1 MSCRCPYTASKMPQ
15 NSYFMRKK
23 LNSLNGTKKGF
34 CPVRGKNLSFSR
46 IAVKSTTGQN
56 SAAHARETSGVTGE
70 GGPGRGSESPYFAL
84 QVLSGCSAPGPLAV
98 LRNPALCRVLPDE
111 RCQVSMEPV
120 WKSV

>member
-56 SAAHARETSGVTGE
+56 SAVHARETPGVTGE
-70 GGPGRGSESPYFAL
+70 GGPGRGSESLFLPCTFLLAAAH
-84 QVLSGCSAPGPLAV
+84 SGLWRFCV
-98 LRNPALCRVLPDE
+98 TRLRAALCRALPDD
-111 RCQVSMEPV
+111 RC
-120 WKSV
+120 